1 MAYITTIVHETF
13 INIFYTNGLYHDYCR
28 SLTFF
33 IQMAYITT
41 IVHETFIN
49 IFYTN
54 GLYHDYCPRPL
65 STTIVVH

>member
-1 MAYITTIVHETF
+1 MAYTTTIVHETF
-13 INIFYTNGLYHDYCR
+13 IYIFYTNGLYHYT
-28 SLTFF
+28 LTVF

-54 GLYHDYCPRPL
+54 GLYHDYCPRN
-65 STTIVVH
+65 VH